1 MTDIVVLDRLYPA
14 YDSDWYRLLGSTEA
28 PASSR
33 KRLSPS
39 QAILDACGT
48 SDDVTNSVHYGH
60 LAKAV
65 SSLVG
70 EEARSGVH
78 YIGREVVNLPKQIL
92 LASGFSVEATTPKV
106 VAGEVDTSVASRA
119 EETTGDPVGFP
130 TTILRVEDLILPVLK
145 YWHYP
150 TGTPCSPACHRQYQ

>member
-78 YIGREVVNLPKQIL
+78 YIGVHALIEDITRAAFEL
-92 LASGFSVEATTPKV
+92 
-106 VAGEVDTSVASRA
+106 AGESAKSLTFRSRSC
-119 EETTGDPVGFP
+119 
-130 TTILRVEDLILPVLK
+130 LRQ
-145 YWHYP
+145 
-150 TGTPCSPACHRQYQ
+150 GSPSKLRRQR